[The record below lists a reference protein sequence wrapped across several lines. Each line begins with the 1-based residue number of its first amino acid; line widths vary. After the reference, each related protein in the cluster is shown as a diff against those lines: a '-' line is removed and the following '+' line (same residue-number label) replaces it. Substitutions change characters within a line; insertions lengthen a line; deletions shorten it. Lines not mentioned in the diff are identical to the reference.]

1 VLVNRGELV
10 SVADQVVVGDVTLG
24 DVIFD
29 IFIIAIA
36 EVEIS
41 VTSAVH
47 DRHRVAVVL
56 TLVLFVTDDVVSA
69 TGVNGLLDVMVP
81 DIISVHVFFFSIDVL
96 EVGLVALFSGLATLL
111 GSASLAV
118 LLSVHALFLAVSK
131 LLSLLDAILLALA
144 SLLVLLALDVLGL
157 LLLARRLLLAA
168 GAGGRVAHG
177 VVAAEGL
184 LAVVQGHVVGA
195 VHGAS
200 VLHLSVVATLV
211 VTFVVGVHRASM
223 LVVMVSASKVV
234 ILRAGLVAVAV
245 TMRIALH
252 VVLPSLSMG
261 QGLRVKSIVLVLVV
275 VAGVE
280 GVGVGGPVGASE
292 VLGAT
297 IAEVTAVRVVP

>member
-1 VLVNRGELV
+1 
-10 SVADQVVVGDVTLG
+10 
-24 DVIFD
+24 
-29 IFIIAIA
+29 
-36 EVEIS
+36 
-41 VTSAVH
+41 
-47 DRHRVAVVL
+47 
-56 TLVLFVTDDVVSA
+56 
-69 TGVNGLLDVMVP
+69 MVP

-96 EVGLVALFSGLATLL
+96 KVGLVALFSDLATLL

-168 GAGGRVAHG
+168 SAGGRVAHG

-184 LAVVQGHVVGA
+184 LAVMQGHVVGA

-280 GVGVGGPVGASE
+280 GVGVG
-292 VLGAT
+292 
-297 IAEVTAVRVVP
+297 